1 MGRVKLS
8 ESVMGILDTITEQF
22 GAVELTAEDSEKI
35 FGGSEATT
43 VKDLTTTQLLQYGLL
58 YTMAKLV
65 DATEVAVQK
74 TTEANELG
82 QQIIAMTRKD
92 LTFNRA
98 QRRAK

>member
-8 ESVMGILDTITEQF
+8 ESVMEILDTVSEQF
-22 GAVELTAEDSEKI
+22 GEVELTAEESEKI
-35 FGGSEATT
+35 FGGSEAAK
-43 VKDLTTTQLLQYGLL
+43 VKDLSTTQLLQYCLL

-82 QQIIAMTRKD
+82 QQIIAMTRRD

>member
-1 MGRVKLS
+1 
-8 ESVMGILDTITEQF
+8 MGILDTITEQF
-22 GAVELTAEDSEKI
+22 GAVELTAEEAEKI